1 MPSASITIDAVT
13 GSNPPNGTPL
23 VIGATVQLGNNN
35 SGGELTYLW
44 EWLDKPEGSLAAFSN
59 PNIVNPT
66 FIADVEGTYLI
77 RLTVNLALAS
87 EVSDQV
93 IAAVKQ
99 LKSQIRVPA
108 AGEIAE
114 ESALRGWARDVNRA
128 WNTFDRVQA
137 NPGRIVAITDS
148 VQARGKVLVVDAMHT
163 LKAGLPGEEK
173 VPLVVTAAANSA
185 SYMRMPLAVMDV
197 AVDGS
202 TSVGAGEL
210 IYCTFSGVI
219 GPLALGGGA
228 YGDRLYV
235 TDAGTVSITPGTTTR
250 RIGYIIHVDG
260 ADYYVYVNGDPGHYE
275 GTLKLYGNGDEVVN
289 ENYHL
294 MLGATGVYSVFTSPG
309 GAPAWEFESTGNLTA
324 LGGTATINNIVDPT
338 TPLQVANKA
347 YVDMHTDTKA
357 AVLYWGNDSTPAPFV
372 GDTCLDPGFAPRVT
386 PLIGGSHPQIV
397 VPADGVLSHLY
408 IKAQTGQTGA
418 DVEFT
423 VMVNGA
429 PSTITCN
436 LAATGTATNDTTHTA
451 PVVAGDVLDI
461 RLKALGVIAT
471 GAVDLTASL
480 RFRHTQ

>member
-66 FIADVEGTYLI
+66 FVADVEGTYLI

-93 IAAVKQ
+93 IAAVRQ

-137 NPGRIVAITDS
+137 NPGRFVAITNAPQSRGDTLIIDS
-148 VQARGKVLVVDAMHT
+148 MYT

-173 VPLVVTAAANSA
+173 IPWVVDGSAVITAHMS
-185 SYMRMPLAVMDV
+185 MPLAVMDCG
-197 AVDGS
+197 VDGS
-202 TSVGAGEL
+202 TSVGANEL

-219 GPLALGGGA
+219 GPLALGAGA
-228 YGDRLYV
+228 YGDRVYV
-235 TDAGTVSITPGTTTR
+235 SDAATVSVVPGTTTR

-260 ADYYVYVNGDPGHYE
+260 ADYYVYVNGDPGHYN
-275 GTLKLYGNGDEVVN
+275 GTLSLLSVGDEIVQETSNLYLRTDTAASVYVKQN
-289 ENYHL
+289 GVDTWNFE
-294 MLGATGVYSVFTSPG
+294 ATGELTSVAFKKIQ
-309 GAPAWEFESTGNLTA
+309 N
-324 LGGTATINNIVDPT
+324 VDSPT
-338 TPLQVANKA
+338 TDYDVANKL
-347 YVDMHTDTKA
+347 YVDGHTDTKA

-372 GDTCLDPGFAPRVT
+372 GDTCMDPGFAPRVT

-397 VPADGVLSHLY
+397 VPAPGVLSHLY

-418 DVEFT
+418 DVGFT